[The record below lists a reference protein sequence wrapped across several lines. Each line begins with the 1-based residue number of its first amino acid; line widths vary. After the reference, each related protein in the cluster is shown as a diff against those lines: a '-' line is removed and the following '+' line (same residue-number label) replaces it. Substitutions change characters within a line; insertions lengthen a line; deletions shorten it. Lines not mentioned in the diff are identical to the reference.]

1 MDCKFLASFC
11 MGRSEECFFSGA
23 MMTIYAVCLNE
34 PSKDVWDKVIEKWGN
49 KQFILS
55 PTTAFVAS
63 PDLTLTSD
71 IARMVGISDESGTLG
86 VVFEVHTYNG
96 FNRSDL
102 WEWLR
107 KVEA

>member
-1 MDCKFLASFC
+1 MEIRSKSFL
-11 MGRSEECFFSGA
+11 GG

-34 PSKDVWDKVIEKWGN
+34 PSEDAWDNVREEWGG
-49 KQFILS
+49 KHFILS

-63 PDLTLTSD
+63 PDLTLTSE
-71 IARMVGISDESGTLG
+71 IARKVGISDETGTLG
-86 VVFEVHTYNG
+86 VVFEVQAYNG

-107 KVEA
+107 KAEA